1 MLKKIISS
9 FIIPLALISSSTVF
23 AQESKYRVAVS
34 NLIISDSI
42 PQKQQEIVKNS
53 SLIADVENAIRNGRK
68 FELLTRRAAQLKAIR
83 EEQQFAKSEL
93 SAGDAAKEGEL
104 SNAQSLVQI
113 EVLDF
118 NFGRSAS
125 KVPNISNKYRV
136 QDAARIE
143 ISVQIIDT
151 SKGSVVASF
160 PIKASSSGGSF
171 IANGVGGASKAV
183 LDKVL
188 ENAAGQLANQL
199 SDTVFPI
206 TVIRA
211 QGKKLYINRGNDSGL
226 KIGEKFV
233 IFENG
238 EELVDP
244 QTGESLGSAET
255 EVGEGVISRINPKFS
270 IVDVTKGDPSQM
282 AAGFILRRP
291 VNFSQKNQK

>member
-1 MLKKIISS
+1 MLNKI
-9 FIIPLALISSSTVF
+9 FTPVLALVLLASSITLC

-34 NLIISDSI
+34 NLIVSDSI
-42 PQKQQEIVKNS
+42 PEKQQEIVKKS

-68 FELLTRRAAQLKAIR
+68 FELLTRRESHLKAIR
-83 EEQQFAKSEL
+83 EEQKFAKSDL
-93 SAGDAAKEGEL
+93 AAGDAAHEGKF

-143 ISVQIIDT
+143 LSVQIIDT

-160 PIKASSSGGSF
+160 PIKVSGSGGSF

-206 TVIRA
+206 TVLRA

-226 KIGEKFV
+226 KIGEKFIV
-233 IFENG
+233 FEPG

-255 EVGEGVISRINPKFS
+255 EVGECTVSRINPKFS
-270 IVDVTKGDPSQM
+270 VVDVIKGDPSTF
-282 AAGFILRRP
+282 AAGFI
-291 VNFSQKNQK
+291 